1 MDYKNIYHS
10 IIENRLK
17 TPYLGYAEC
26 HHILPRSL
34 GGSDSK
40 SNLVDLSARE
50 HFVCHLLLT
59 KMYKSDT
66 PEGKKMIKA
75 FMMMLWCKDGSQQRY
90 MSSRKFQI
98 LREKFSGI
106 QSESQSGEGN
116 SQYGTSWCHNDITR
130 ETKKIRD
137 GDSLS
142 GDWKIGRVFDLDKLE
157 IERLQLKAQ
166 SKMIK
171 ELQIET
177 HKKQLREYHIIYN
190 TVGFKELVKITGY
203 DKSQENLVQS
213 FSRHLSDF
221 VPQPRKKRG

>member
-17 TPYLGYAEC
+17 TPYLGYTEC

-50 HFVCHLLLT
+50 HFICHLLLT
-59 KMYKSDT
+59 KMYGLDT
-66 PEGKKMIKA
+66 VEGKKMVKA
-75 FMMMLWCKDGSQQRY
+75 FMMMLWWKSGNQQRY

-98 LREKFSGI
+98 LREKFSSI
-106 QSESQSGEGN
+106 QSESQSGNGN
-116 SQYGTSWCHNDITR
+116 SQYGTSWYHNDITR
-130 ETKKIRD
+130 ELKKVRD
-137 GDSLS
+137 GDILS
-142 GDWKIGRVFDLDKLE
+142 KDWIIGRVFDLDKLE
-157 IERLQLKAQ
+157 IERLQLKEQ
-166 SKMIK
+166 LKKVK

-177 HKKQLREYHIIYN
+177 HKIQLREYHTIYN
-190 TVGFKELVKITGY
+190 TVGFKEFAKITGY